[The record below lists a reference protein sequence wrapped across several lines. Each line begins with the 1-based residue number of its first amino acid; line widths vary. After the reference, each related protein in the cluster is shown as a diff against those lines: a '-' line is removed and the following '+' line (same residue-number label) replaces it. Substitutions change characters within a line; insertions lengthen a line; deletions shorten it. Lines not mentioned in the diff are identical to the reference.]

1 MRVIR
6 HASRMARTA
15 QALRRTG
22 KTIGFVPTMGALHE
36 GHGSLIRAARRQ
48 THVVVVSIFVNPLQ
62 FGPREDYRRYPR
74 DLRRDATLA
83 KAAGADIVFAPAVRQ
98 LYPTGFVSSVD
109 VGPLGNRLEGAVRPG
124 HFRGVATIVAKLFHL
139 VQPTVAYFGQ
149 KDYQQFLIIQR
160 MTRDLEF
167 PLRLRLMP
175 TVRDPNGLALSSR
188 NRSLSPDER
197 RRAPVIARAL
207 KLGRDRIRAGERN
220 ARAITS
226 AMRRLIEQAPAAR
239 IDYLVLAD
247 ANTLEPL
254 TTVRGRV
261 AILAAVRIG
270 STRLIDNLLVDVP

>member
-74 DLRRDATLA
+74 NLRRDVTLA
-83 KAAGADIVFAPAVRQ
+83 KAAGADIVFAPAARQ
-98 LYPTGFVSSVD
+98 LYPAGFVTSVD

-124 HFRGVATIVAKLFHL
+124 HFRGVATVVAKLFHL
-139 VQPTVAYFGQ
+139 VQPSVAYFGQ

-188 NRSLSPDER
+188 NRSLSPDQR
-197 RRAPVIARAL
+197 R
-207 KLGRDRIRAGERN
+207 
-220 ARAITS
+220 
-226 AMRRLIEQAPAAR
+226 
-239 IDYLVLAD
+239 
-247 ANTLEPL
+247 
-254 TTVRGRV
+254 
-261 AILAAVRIG
+261 
-270 STRLIDNLLVDVP
+270 